1 MDLLHIHHRLTL
13 LHNRLT
19 NALQDDTFLSTSHFN
34 EELTNITSNTTL
46 TSKKKRIKK
55 REMIIK
61 NK

>member
-34 EELTNITSNTTL
+34 EELTNITSITT